1 MDEKL
6 TKQLQE
12 WLNTPQEKRD
22 IDTGA
27 TLVRQ
32 LVRNQVLAAGF
43 QRLPKKYMKMVE
55 YQLSKFL
62 PMRLQHISHEDVV
75 RMTRKVTIITAEH
88 RLDAELPGSKK
99 TPVRKRIEKTEDFK
113 LGKRPDHDRLPEEI
127 QALYAENLS
136 LMQNMRACHAQ
147 LVLLTLPENQ
157 SSCPDGDRYP
167 FVKEIIALDEQYHA
181 NWQKYDEYPPADD
194 EQQGS

>member
-6 TKQLQE
+6 TKKLQE

-22 IDTGA
+22 VNTGA

-62 PMRLQHISHEDVV
+62 PMRLAKVTHEDVQ
-75 RMTRKVTIITAEH
+75 RMTRQVTLIAAEH
-88 RLDAELPGSKK
+88 KLDAELPGSKK
-99 TPVRKRIEKTEDFK
+99 TPVRKRIEKTEDFR
-113 LGKRPDHDRLPEEI
+113 LGKRPDHDSLPEEI

-147 LVLLTLPENQ
+147 LVLLSLPENQ

-167 FVKEIIALDEQYHA
+167 FVKEIIALDERYHA
-181 NWQKYDEYPPADD
+181 NWKKYDEYPHADG
-194 EQQGS
+194 EQQDS

>member
-6 TKQLQE
+6 TQELQQ
-12 WLNTPQEKRD
+12 WLNTDAEKRD

-27 TLVRQ
+27 RLVRV

-62 PMRLQHISHEDVV
+62 PMRLARVTHQEIV
-75 RMTRKVTIITAEH
+75 RMSGEATLIASQHQLNR
-88 RLDAELPGSKK
+88 DLPGSSK
-99 TPVRKRIEKTEDFK
+99 TPVLKRIEETEDFK
-113 LGKRPDHDRLPEEI
+113 LGKRLDHDRLPEEI
-127 QALYAENLS
+127 QALYSENLS

-147 LVLLTLPENQ
+147 LVLLSLPENQ

-167 FVKEIIALDEQYHA
+167 FVKELIDLDAKYHS
-181 NWQKYDEYPPADD
+181 NWEKYDTYPPVDD
-194 EQQGS
+194 EQ

>member
-6 TKQLQE
+6 TKELQQ
-12 WLNTPQEKRD
+12 WLNTNAEKRD
-22 IDTGA
+22 IETGA
-27 TLVRQ
+27 RLVRV
-32 LVRNQVLAAGF
+32 LVRNQVLSASF

-62 PMRLQHISHEDVV
+62 PMRLDRVTHHDVV
-75 RMTRKVTIITAEH
+75 RMSGQATLIASQH
-88 RLDAELPGSKK
+88 RLNAPLPGKDK
-99 TPVRKRIEKTEDFK
+99 MPVLKRIEKAEVFK

-127 QALYAENLS
+127 QALYSENLS

-147 LVLLTLPENQ
+147 LVLLSLPENQ

-167 FVKEIIALDEQYHA
+167 FVKELINLDAKYHS
-181 NWQKYDEYPPADD
+181 NWEKYDTYPPVDD
-194 EQQGS
+194 VQ

>member
-6 TKQLQE
+6 TQELQQ
-12 WLNTPQEKRD
+12 WLNTDAEKRD
-22 IDTGA
+22 IETGA
-27 TLVRQ
+27 RLVRV

-62 PMRLQHISHEDVV
+62 PMRLAKVTHQDVV
-75 RMTRKVTIITAEH
+75 RMSGQATLIASRNQLNAP
-88 RLDAELPGSKK
+88 LPGKDK
-99 TPVRKRIEKTEDFK
+99 MPVLKRIEKTEDFK

-127 QALYAENLS
+127 QALYSENLS

-147 LVLLTLPENQ
+147 LVLLSLPENQ

-167 FVKEIIALDEQYHA
+167 FVKELIELDAKYHA
-181 NWQKYDEYPPADD
+181 NWEKYDTYPPVDD
-194 EQQGS
+194 VQ